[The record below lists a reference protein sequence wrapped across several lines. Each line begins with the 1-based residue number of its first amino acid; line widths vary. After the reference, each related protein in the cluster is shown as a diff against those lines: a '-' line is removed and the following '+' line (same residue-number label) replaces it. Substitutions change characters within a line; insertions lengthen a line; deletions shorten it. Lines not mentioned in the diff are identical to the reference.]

1 MHRRTQL
8 SPVHGSELS
17 IADLKTNASHLL
29 RELQSEDR
37 ENQKELSVQQKG
49 KNLLATRLSMKLS
62 GYIKKGLS
70 HLSKLLQ
77 ENLPG
82 ERTFELNVAD
92 Q

>member
-17 IADLKTNASHLL
+17 IADIKMDVSPLLK
-29 RELQSEDR
+29 EPQSEDR

-70 HLSKLLQ
+70 HLSGLLQ